1 VARLPLL
8 KRDELDADV
17 LPIWDLVMTGRRSVG
32 GPNACI
38 MHHPALA
45 ERVYGLGSQL
55 RQRGLL
61 PGADRELTIL
71 TSGREMQSPFEWVG
85 HERLAIEAGTRREA
99 IEVVRNQQPT
109 TDLLPREA
117 TVVDLVRALFREH
130 DVPADL
136 YARAEAEFGRQ
147 QLVEMVVLAGYYGL
161 ISFVIH
167 AFDVD
172 FPAGVTPA
180 FGP

>member
-1 VARLPLL
+1 LT
-8 KRDELDADV
+8 RDQLDADV
-17 LPIWDLVMTGRRSVG
+17 LPIWDRVMTGRRSVG

-45 ERVYGLGSQL
+45 DRVYGLGSQL

-61 PGADRELTIL
+61 AGADRELAIL
-71 TSGREMQSPFEWVG
+71 TSGREMNSPFEWVG
-85 HERLAIEAGTRREA
+85 HERLALEAGTRPEA
-99 IEVVRNQQPT
+99 IDVVRNQQPT
-109 TDLLPREA
+109 TDLRPREA
-117 TVVDLVRALFREH
+117 IIIDLVRSLFRDH
-130 DVPADL
+130 HVSDDL
-136 YARAEAEFGRQ
+136 YARAEAELGRQ
-147 QLVEMVVLAGYYGL
+147 ELIEMVVLAGYYGL

-180 FGP
+180 FST